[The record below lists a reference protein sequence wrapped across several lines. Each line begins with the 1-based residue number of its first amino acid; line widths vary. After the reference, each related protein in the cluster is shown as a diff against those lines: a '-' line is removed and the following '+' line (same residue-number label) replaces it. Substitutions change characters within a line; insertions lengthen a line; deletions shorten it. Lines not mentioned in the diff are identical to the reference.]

1 MILLDTHIWLWA
13 VQGDPRFEERHRTV
27 LDARRDGGL
36 GVSPFSCWEVAMLVR
51 KNRIT
56 LPYPPQRW
64 IDLALTYPGIQLLG
78 LTQQILVESTLL
90 PEPFHGDPADRIIVA
105 TARAHDIPLFSEDR
119 LILDYPHVK
128 HVH

>member
-13 VQGDPRFEERHRTV
+13 VQGAPHFKERHRRI
-27 LDARRDGGL
+27 LDAHRDDGL
-36 GVSPFSCWEVAMLVR
+36 GISLFSCWKVAMLVR

-56 LPYPPQRW
+56 LPYPPQQW
-64 IDLALTYPGIQLLG
+64 IDIALTYPGIQLIG

-105 TARAHDIPLFSEDR
+105 TARAHDMPLFSDDG
-119 LILDYPHVK
+119 LILNYPHVK
-128 HVH
+128 LVH